1 MKHEEHHIVKVGPV
15 HAGVIEP
22 GVFRFRC
29 SGERVEE
36 LTIELGYQHRGL
48 EAEVVRRAD
57 SPLSMMLLAEQVAGD
72 TTIGHAVAMAQLL
85 EHGACNE
92 ILAAERRVAL
102 EWERL
107 AMNAADAGAMCGDV
121 AYRTGLVA
129 MQALRTVLINTM
141 QRWSGNRF
149 GRGLIRPGGSYFRLD
164 VDRIKDMTA
173 VLADVLPRIE
183 RVRRAVYS
191 SPSVLSRLEDVCVME
206 RPMGRYQGD
215 LSARLAMR
223 FDQMAVSGAVVAEE
237 LHFLSARW
245 FEEGTLPDYSTVLP
259 ASATLESRT
268 SAWRGEVVHRATT
281 DSQSRIISYRIED
294 PSAPLWA
301 VLAET
306 MRGGEISDFPV
317 CNKSFNLSYS
327 GVDL

>member
-1 MKHEEHHIVKVGPV
+1 MKHEEQHIVKVGPV

-48 EAEVVRRAD
+48 LAEVVRRAD
-57 SPLSMMLLAEQVAGD
+57 SPLAMMLLAEQVAGD

-85 EHGACNE
+85 EDGVCGE
-92 ILAAERRVAL
+92 ILASERRVAI
-102 EWERL
+102 EWERM
-107 AMNAADAGAMCGDV
+107 AMNAADAGAICGDV

-129 MQALRTVLINTM
+129 LQALRTVIINTM
-141 QRWSGNRF
+141 QRWSGSRF

-164 VDRIKDMTA
+164 VDRIKDMTG
-173 VLADVLPRIE
+173 VLADVLPRID
-183 RVRRAVYS
+183 RVREAVFS
-191 SPSVLSRLEDVCVME
+191 APSVLSRLEDVCVME
-206 RPMGRYQGD
+206 RRMGRYEGD

-223 FDQMAVSGAVVAEE
+223 FDQIASSGAAVAQE
-237 LHFLSARW
+237 LHFLSGRW
-245 FEEGTLPDYSTVLP
+245 FEASAAPDYGIVLP
-259 ASATLESRT
+259 PNAALESRT
-268 SAWRGEVVHRATT
+268 SAWRGEVVHRAET
-281 DSQSRIISYRIED
+281 DSQGRIKAYQIED
-294 PSAPLWA
+294 PSASLWA